1 MLSRERRASR
11 RAAAMGLAL
20 GLGLAATAC
29 LVAGCGEFPFQV
41 GDSQKPIGS
50 ATQVIPATEPS
61 AVLSNLV
68 FCFNDQKASMFLDQL
83 TEDFVFIA
91 DEIDVAAL
99 EQTYPGIFDGWTLDV
114 ESRVTQY
121 MLDAGRC
128 TFASLAL
135 SGEVQLEQ
143 PTDSTYSGQLNYAI
157 ALLLNADSQTYMGK
171 ARLFMRKSSDNLW
184 RIYRWEDIRPQDAQF
199 DTWGI
204 LRGRI
209 RATL

>member
-1 MLSRERRASR
+1 
-11 RAAAMGLAL
+11 
-20 GLGLAATAC
+20 
-29 LVAGCGEFPFQV
+29 VAGCGEFPFQV
-41 GDSQKPIGS
+41 GDSPKPLGS
-50 ATQVIPATEPS
+50 ATKVIPATEPS

-68 FCFNDQKASMFLDQL
+68 FCFKGQKASLFLDQL
-83 TEDFVFIA
+83 TDDFVFVA
-91 DEIDVAAL
+91 DAIDVATM
-99 EQTYPGIFDGWTLDV
+99 EQTYPGIFNDWNLDV

-128 TFASLAL
+128 TFADLGL
-135 SGEVQLEQ
+135 TGEVQLEQ

-157 ALLLNADSQTYMGK
+157 ALLLDADSQTYMGQ

-184 RIYRWEDIRPQDAQF
+184 HIYRWEDIRPQDAQF